1 MPLGSDSTLGAA
13 VEPLGAVKGTVPL
26 GSDSKLGATVEPLG
40 SVKGTVPLG
49 SDSKLGAAGKTLPGK
64 TLRINPLWVETLGA
78 VVIDSNE
85 PDSCEVVVNK
95 GTEYVVPDA
104 SETPDILL
112 IY

>member
-1 MPLGSDSTLGAA
+1 MPLGSDSTLGAAVEPLGAVKGTVPLGSDSTLGAA

-40 SVKGTVPLG
+40 
-49 SDSKLGAAGKTLPGK
+49 
-64 TLRINPLWVETLGA
+64 A

-85 PDSCEVVVNK
+85 PDACEVVVNK